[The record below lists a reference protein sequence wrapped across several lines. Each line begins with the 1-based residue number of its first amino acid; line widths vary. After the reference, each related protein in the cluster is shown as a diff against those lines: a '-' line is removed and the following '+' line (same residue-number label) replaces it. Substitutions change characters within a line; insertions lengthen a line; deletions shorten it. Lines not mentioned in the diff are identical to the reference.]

1 MKRNSFLVWWIIFV
15 AVIYLIPWWNRVY
28 FLWDD
33 LELLML
39 LKFQFWKSL
48 FLAHQYQFF
57 PIFQLLYWLE
67 LQLFGVKPSLFFL
80 VSVILHLVNIFL
92 ASSLTFR
99 LTKSK
104 VLSML
109 TAILVSFNKSF
120 FEGIFWP
127 TLQSNILLTTCALF
141 SLHLFFK
148 VRERYRN
155 RDAWIL
161 FFTFLI
167 ENFVFGFGVSI
178 GFVSALTAL
187 IFFKPGTGRKIIPL
201 LGVTAGIIGV
211 SLILLFSVPEL
222 HRDGIPIFISATHIF
237 DILYFTAAGLAEG
250 IISRFFLPGFVP
262 DIYSMPNIFIMIL
275 IPGALAVMTIFL
287 IFRSIMKKT
296 WKRQLQPLFMFYSLV
311 AAPYAIA
318 ALARSVNGTH
328 KALADRYVYFPLFLF
343 VLAVVYS
350 LFLCKKSGILR
361 GRNNIFIV
369 VTFSAALIIAIGH
382 LVAMS
387 FQANLLFL

>member
-1 MKRNSFLVWWIIFV
+1 MKRNSFLVWWLIFV
-15 AVIYLIPWWNRVY
+15 AAIYLIPWWNRVY

-57 PIFQLLYWLE
+57 PVFQLFYWLE

-80 VSVILHLVNIFL
+80 VSVVLHLVNIFL

-104 VLSML
+104 FFSML

-127 TLQSNILLTTCALF
+127 TLQSNILLTTCVLF
-141 SLHLFFK
+141 SLHLFFRI
-148 VRERYRN
+148 RERYRS

-178 GFVSALTAL
+178 GFVSALAAL
-187 IFFKPGTGRKIIPL
+187 IFFKPGTGKRVIPI
-201 LGVTAGIIGV
+201 LGAAAGIIGV

-222 HRDGIPIFISATHIF
+222 HRDEIPISFSATHVF
-237 DILYFTAAGLAEG
+237 DILYFTAVGLAEG

-262 DIYSMPNIFIMIL
+262 NIYSLPNIFIMIL
-275 IPGALAVMTIFL
+275 IPGALAAGTVFL
-287 IFRSIMKKT
+287 ISRSIMKKT
-296 WKRQLQPLFMFYSLV
+296 WKHQLQPLFMFYSLA

-318 ALARSVNGTH
+318 ALARSANGAH
-328 KALADRYVYFPLFLF
+328 KALADRYVYFPLFFF
-343 VLAVVYS
+343 VLATAYS
-350 LFLCKKSGILR
+350 LFLFKKSGILR
-361 GRNNIFIV
+361 GGNKLFPIL
-369 VTFSAALIIAIGH
+369 TGAAALIIAIGH

-387 FQANLLFL
+387 FQANSLFL